1 MKSLRSDIALTSIAS
16 VAIISVLIMA
26 LSIRVYE
33 TLYQDFVAY
42 QFDAL
47 AENMAVDLLPVINY
61 SAGSFDQTQVLLR
74 LDKYEYVEFARIYN
88 EYDELVN
95 HYVGN
100 PNIENGSSST
110 RAIDEANYLH
120 LDNGFHTINNNIF
133 VIKTIG
139 EVDLPMG
146 KLVLSYDIQHP
157 LAENRWKF
165 IGLVSPV
172 VIILLLITV
181 ITTVRLQRRLLT
193 PLTSLIAKMKKV
205 EKEANYDVKV
215 SEEGKFEIAS
225 LGRGFNSMML
235 HIKNQIDINKRKT
248 LLLERQQS
256 QMEKL
261 ANFDT
266 LTGLPNRQY
275 LMKSLS
281 IELASAKRDKSQVAL
296 MFLDLDGFKQVN
308 DSYGHDA
315 GDKLLCGISSEI
327 SDAMRD
333 GDIVGRL
340 GGDEFLIILV
350 GNPTNSQLEA
360 IAKRLINRI
369 TQLHHIDGWRVD
381 PSVSIGIALATDSNY
396 AASTLVTNAD
406 VAMYKAKNE
415 GKGRYIWFTASMQE
429 ATRRKIQVATHL
441 PQAIENNE
449 FHLVYQAKVNSEG
462 KVVGFEALLRWF
474 DNELGNI
481 SPAEFIPIAE
491 QSDRISEITL
501 WVIVQAC
508 LEIPHISEHYGE
520 DIRVSINLSAYDL
533 KNVHV
538 TEFILE
544 GLRSGGIPR
553 NNVEF
558 EITESA
564 YMNNFSI
571 ANAFLAELKKEGCK
585 ISLDDFGTGYSSLSY
600 ITEFNI
606 DTLKIDR
613 QFVSQIGTSK
623 RSELITITI
632 IEMAKNLNLNVC
644 AEGIETH
651 EQSAFLTDNGCN
663 ILQGFLYSKPIPLD
677 ALFSQLEE
685 QAFLRQVN

>member
-1 MKSLRSDIALTSIAS
+1 LKSLRSDIALTSIAS

-369 TQLHHIDGWRVD
+369 TQLHHIDGWRID

-415 GKGRYIWFTASMQE
+415 GKGRYVWFTASMQE

-462 KVVGFEALLRWF
+462 EVVGFEALLRWF

-651 EQSAFLTDNGCN
+651 EQSAFLTENGCN

>member
-110 RAIDEANYLH
+110 RAVDEANYLH

-462 KVVGFEALLRWF
+462 EVVGFEALLRWF

-651 EQSAFLTDNGCN
+651 EQSAFLTENGCN

>member
-1 MKSLRSDIALTSIAS
+1 LKSLRSDIALTSIAS
-16 VAIISVLIMA
+16 VAIISILIMA

-100 PNIENGSSST
+100 PNLGNGSAS
-110 RAIDEANYLH
+110 AGVVKEANYLD
-120 LDNGFHTINNNIF
+120 LDSGFHTINNNIF

-146 KLVLSYDIQHP
+146 KLVLSYDIQNP

-165 IGLVSPV
+165 IGLVTPV

-181 ITTVRLQRRLLT
+181 ITTVRLQRRFLT

-235 HIKNQIDINKRKT
+235 HIKNQIEINKRKT

-281 IELASAKRDKSQVAL
+281 VELARAKREKSQVAL

-350 GNPTNSQLEA
+350 GNPTNLQLEA
-360 IAKRLINRI
+360 IAKRLITRI

-396 AASTLVTNAD
+396 EPSTLVTNAD

-415 GKGRYIWFTASMQE
+415 GKGRYVWFTATMQE

-449 FHLVYQAKVNSEG
+449 FHLVYQAKVNGEG

-508 LEIPHISEHYGE
+508 LEIPHISEHYGD

-651 EQSAFLTDNGCN
+651 EQSAFLTENGCN

-677 ALFSQLEE
+677 ALFSQQEE
-685 QAFLRQVN
+685 QALLRLAN

>member
-47 AENMAVDLLPVINY
+47 AENMAMDLLPVINY

-88 EYDELVN
+88 EYGELVN

-100 PNIENGSSST
+100 PNIDNGSSST
-110 RAIDEANYLH
+110 PVVDEANYLH

-172 VIILLLITV
+172 VLILLLITV

-281 IELASAKRDKSQVAL
+281 IELARAKREKSQVAL

-333 GDIVGRL
+333 GDVVGRL

-360 IAKRLINRI
+360 IAKRLISKI
-369 TQLHHIDGWRVD
+369 TKLDHIDGWRVD
-381 PSVSIGIALATDSNY
+381 PSVSIGIALATDSDY

-415 GKGRYIWFTASMQE
+415 GKGRYVWFTASMQE
-429 ATRRKIQVATHL
+429 ETRRKIQVATHL
-441 PQAIENNE
+441 PQAIENDE
-449 FHLVYQAKVNSEG
+449 FHLVYQAKVNSKG

-651 EQSAFLTDNGCN
+651 EQSAFLTENGCN

-677 ALFSQLEE
+677 ALFSQEE
-685 QAFLRQVN
+685 QALLNLAN

>member
-110 RAIDEANYLH
+110 RAVDEANYLH

-205 EKEANYDVKV
+205 EEEANYDVKV

-415 GKGRYIWFTASMQE
+415 GKGRYVWFTASMQE

-651 EQSAFLTDNGCN
+651 EQSAFLTENGCN

>member
-1 MKSLRSDIALTSIAS
+1 LKSLRSDIALTSIAS

-47 AENMAVDLLPVINY
+47 AENMAMDLLPVINY

-100 PNIENGSSST
+100 PNIDNGSSST
-110 RAIDEANYLH
+110 PVVDEANYLH

-172 VIILLLITV
+172 VLILLLITV

-281 IELASAKRDKSQVAL
+281 IELARAKREKSQVAL

-350 GNPTNSQLEA
+350 GNHTNSQLEA
-360 IAKRLINRI
+360 IAKRLISKI
-369 TQLHHIDGWRVD
+369 TKLDHIDGWRVD
-381 PSVSIGIALATDSNY
+381 PSVSIGIALATDSDY

-415 GKGRYIWFTASMQE
+415 GKGRYVWFTASMQE
-429 ATRRKIQVATHL
+429 ETRRKIQVATHL

-449 FHLVYQAKVNSEG
+449 FHLVYQAKVNSKG

-651 EQSAFLTDNGCN
+651 EQSAFLTENGCN

-677 ALFSQLEE
+677 ALFSQEE
-685 QAFLRQVN
+685 QALLNLAN

>member
-110 RAIDEANYLH
+110 RAVDEANYLH

-415 GKGRYIWFTASMQE
+415 GKGRYVWFTASMQE

-462 KVVGFEALLRWF
+462 EVVGFEALLRWF

-651 EQSAFLTDNGCN
+651 EQSAFLTENGCN

>member
-1 MKSLRSDIALTSIAS
+1 LKSLRSDIALTSIAS

-110 RAIDEANYLH
+110 RAVDEANYLH

-350 GNPTNSQLEA
+350 GNPTNLQLEA

-462 KVVGFEALLRWF
+462 EVVGFEALLRWF

-651 EQSAFLTDNGCN
+651 EQSAFLTENGCN

>member
-350 GNPTNSQLEA
+350 GNPTNLQLEA

-462 KVVGFEALLRWF
+462 EVVGFEALLRWF

-651 EQSAFLTDNGCN
+651 EQSAFLTENGCN

>member
-110 RAIDEANYLH
+110 RAVDEANYLH

-205 EKEANYDVKV
+205 EEEANYDVKV

-350 GNPTNSQLEA
+350 GNPTNLQLEA

-462 KVVGFEALLRWF
+462 EVVGFEALLRWF

-651 EQSAFLTDNGCN
+651 EQSAFLTENGCN

>member
-1 MKSLRSDIALTSIAS
+1 LKSLRSDIALTSIAS

-350 GNPTNSQLEA
+350 GNPTNLQLEA

-462 KVVGFEALLRWF
+462 EVVGFEALLRWF

-651 EQSAFLTDNGCN
+651 EQSAFLTENGCN

>member
-47 AENMAVDLLPVINY
+47 AENMAMDLLPVINY

-100 PNIENGSSST
+100 PNIDNGSSST
-110 RAIDEANYLH
+110 PVVDEANYLH

-172 VIILLLITV
+172 VLILLLITV

-281 IELASAKRDKSQVAL
+281 IELARAKREKSQVAL

-333 GDIVGRL
+333 GDVVGRL

-360 IAKRLINRI
+360 IAKRLISKI
-369 TQLHHIDGWRVD
+369 TKLDHIDGWRVD
-381 PSVSIGIALATDSNY
+381 PSVSIGIALATDSDY

-415 GKGRYIWFTASMQE
+415 GKGRYVWFTASMQE
-429 ATRRKIQVATHL
+429 ETRRKIQVATHL
-441 PQAIENNE
+441 PQAIENDE
-449 FHLVYQAKVNSEG
+449 FHLVYQAKVNSKG

-651 EQSAFLTDNGCN
+651 EQSAFLTENGCN

-677 ALFSQLEE
+677 ALFSQEE
-685 QAFLRQVN
+685 QALLNLAN

>member
-1 MKSLRSDIALTSIAS
+1 LKSLRSDIALTSIAS

-74 LDKYEYVEFARIYN
+74 LDKYEYVEFTRIYN

-100 PNIENGSSST
+100 PNIDNGSSST
-110 RAIDEANYLH
+110 PVVDEANYLH

-172 VIILLLITV
+172 VLILLLITV

-281 IELASAKRDKSQVAL
+281 IELARAKREKSEVAL

-333 GDIVGRL
+333 GDVVGRL

-360 IAKRLINRI
+360 IAKRLISKI
-369 TQLHHIDGWRVD
+369 TKLDHIDGWRVD
-381 PSVSIGIALATDSNY
+381 PSVSIGIALATDSDY

-415 GKGRYIWFTASMQE
+415 GKGRYVWFTASMQE
-429 ATRRKIQVATHL
+429 ETRRKIQVATHL
-441 PQAIENNE
+441 PQAIENDE
-449 FHLVYQAKVNSEG
+449 FHLVYQAKVNSKG

-651 EQSAFLTDNGCN
+651 EQSAFLTENGCN

-677 ALFSQLEE
+677 ALFSQEE
-685 QAFLRQVN
+685 QALLNLAN

>member
-47 AENMAVDLLPVINY
+47 AENMAMDLLPVINY

-100 PNIENGSSST
+100 PNIDNGSSST
-110 RAIDEANYLH
+110 PVVDEANYLH

-172 VIILLLITV
+172 VLILLLITV

-281 IELASAKRDKSQVAL
+281 IELARAKREKSQVAL

-350 GNPTNSQLEA
+350 GNHTNSQLEA
-360 IAKRLINRI
+360 IAKRLISKI
-369 TQLHHIDGWRVD
+369 TKLDHIDGWRVD
-381 PSVSIGIALATDSNY
+381 PSVSIGIALATDSDY

-415 GKGRYIWFTASMQE
+415 GKGRYVWFTASMQE
-429 ATRRKIQVATHL
+429 ETRRKIQVATHL

-449 FHLVYQAKVNSEG
+449 FHLVYQAKVNSKG

-651 EQSAFLTDNGCN
+651 EQSAFLTENGCN

-677 ALFSQLEE
+677 ALFSQEE
-685 QAFLRQVN
+685 QALLNLAN

>member
-100 PNIENGSSST
+100 PNIDNGSSST
-110 RAIDEANYLH
+110 PVVDEANYLH

-165 IGLVSPV
+165 IGLVSSV
-172 VIILLLITV
+172 VLILLLITV

-281 IELASAKRDKSQVAL
+281 IELARAKREKSQVAL

-333 GDIVGRL
+333 GDVVGRL

-360 IAKRLINRI
+360 IAKRLISKI
-369 TQLHHIDGWRVD
+369 TKLDHIDGWRVD
-381 PSVSIGIALATDSNY
+381 PSVSIGIALATDSDY

-415 GKGRYIWFTASMQE
+415 GKGRYVWFTASMQE
-429 ATRRKIQVATHL
+429 ETRRKIQVATHL
-441 PQAIENNE
+441 PQAIENDE
-449 FHLVYQAKVNSEG
+449 FHLVYQAKVNSKG

-651 EQSAFLTDNGCN
+651 EQSAFLTENGCN

-677 ALFSQLEE
+677 ALFSQEE
-685 QAFLRQVN
+685 QALLNLAN

>member
-47 AENMAVDLLPVINY
+47 AENMAMDLLPVINY

-100 PNIENGSSST
+100 PNIDNGSSST
-110 RAIDEANYLH
+110 PVVDEANYLH

-172 VIILLLITV
+172 VLILLLITV

-193 PLTSLIAKMKKV
+193 PLTSLIAKMKRV

-281 IELASAKRDKSQVAL
+281 IELARAKREKSQVAL

-360 IAKRLINRI
+360 IAKRLISKI
-369 TQLHHIDGWRVD
+369 TKLDHIDGWRVD
-381 PSVSIGIALATDSNY
+381 PSVSIGIALATDSDY

-415 GKGRYIWFTASMQE
+415 GKGRYVWFTASMQE
-429 ATRRKIQVATHL
+429 ETRRKIQVATHL

-449 FHLVYQAKVNSEG
+449 FHLVYQAKVNSKG

-508 LEIPHISEHYGE
+508 LEIPNISEHYGE

-651 EQSAFLTDNGCN
+651 EQSAFLTENGCN

-677 ALFSQLEE
+677 ALFSQEE
-685 QAFLRQVN
+685 QALLNLAN

>member
-1 MKSLRSDIALTSIAS
+1 
-16 VAIISVLIMA
+16 
-26 LSIRVYE
+26 
-33 TLYQDFVAY
+33 
-42 QFDAL
+42 
-47 AENMAVDLLPVINY
+47 
-61 SAGSFDQTQVLLR
+61 
-74 LDKYEYVEFARIYN
+74 
-88 EYDELVN
+88 
-95 HYVGN
+95 
-100 PNIENGSSST
+100 
-110 RAIDEANYLH
+110 
-120 LDNGFHTINNNIF
+120 
-133 VIKTIG
+133 
-139 EVDLPMG
+139 
-146 KLVLSYDIQHP
+146 
-157 LAENRWKF
+157 
-165 IGLVSPV
+165 
-172 VIILLLITV
+172 
-181 ITTVRLQRRLLT
+181 
-193 PLTSLIAKMKKV
+193 
-205 EKEANYDVKV
+205 
-215 SEEGKFEIAS
+215 
-225 LGRGFNSMML
+225 
-235 HIKNQIDINKRKT
+235 
-248 LLLERQQS
+248 
-256 QMEKL
+256 
-261 ANFDT
+261 
-266 LTGLPNRQY
+266 
-275 LMKSLS
+275 
-281 IELASAKRDKSQVAL
+281 
-296 MFLDLDGFKQVN
+296 
-308 DSYGHDA
+308 
-315 GDKLLCGISSEI
+315 
-327 SDAMRD
+327 
-333 GDIVGRL
+333 
-340 GGDEFLIILV
+340 V
-350 GNPTNSQLEA
+350 GNPTNLQLEA

-415 GKGRYIWFTASMQE
+415 GKGRYVWFTASMQE

-462 KVVGFEALLRWF
+462 EVVGFEALLRWF

-651 EQSAFLTDNGCN
+651 EQSAFLTENGCN

>member
-110 RAIDEANYLH
+110 RAVDEANYLH

-369 TQLHHIDGWRVD
+369 TQLHHIDGWRID

-415 GKGRYIWFTASMQE
+415 GKGRYVWFTASMQE

-462 KVVGFEALLRWF
+462 EVVGFEALLRWF

-520 DIRVSINLSAYDL
+520 NIRVSINLSAYDL

>member
-415 GKGRYIWFTASMQE
+415 GKGRYVWFTASMQE

-651 EQSAFLTDNGCN
+651 EQSAFLTENGCN

>member
-100 PNIENGSSST
+100 PNLGNESASAGVVK
-110 RAIDEANYLH
+110 EASYLD

-146 KLVLSYDIQHP
+146 KLVLSYDIQNP

-165 IGLVSPV
+165 IGLVTPV

-235 HIKNQIDINKRKT
+235 HIKNQIEINKRKT

-281 IELASAKRDKSQVAL
+281 IELARAKREKYQVAL

-340 GGDEFLIILV
+340 GGDEFLIIIV
-350 GNPTNSQLEA
+350 GNPTNLQLEA
-360 IAKRLINRI
+360 IAKRLITRI

-396 AASTLVTNAD
+396 DPSTLVTNAD

-415 GKGRYIWFTASMQE
+415 GKGRYVWFTASMQE

-449 FHLVYQAKVNSEG
+449 FHLVYQAKVNGEG

-508 LEIPHISEHYGE
+508 LEIPHISEHYGD

-613 QFVSQIGTSK
+613 QFVSQIGISK

-651 EQSAFLTDNGCN
+651 EQSAFLTENGCN

-677 ALFSQLEE
+677 VLFSQQEE
-685 QAFLRQVN
+685 QASLRFVN

>member
-1 MKSLRSDIALTSIAS
+1 LKSLRSDIALTSIAS

-110 RAIDEANYLH
+110 RAVDEANYLH

-205 EKEANYDVKV
+205 EEEAIYDVKV

-369 TQLHHIDGWRVD
+369 TQLHHIDGWRID

-415 GKGRYIWFTASMQE
+415 GKGRYVWFTASMQE

-462 KVVGFEALLRWF
+462 EVVGFEALLRWF

-651 EQSAFLTDNGCN
+651 EQSAFLTENGCN

>member
-88 EYDELVN
+88 EYGELVN

-100 PNIENGSSST
+100 PNIDNGSSST
-110 RAIDEANYLH
+110 PVVDEANYLH

-172 VIILLLITV
+172 VLILLLITV

-281 IELASAKRDKSQVAL
+281 IELARAKREKSQVAL

-333 GDIVGRL
+333 GDVVGRL

-360 IAKRLINRI
+360 IAKRLISKI
-369 TQLHHIDGWRVD
+369 TKLDHIDGWRVD
-381 PSVSIGIALATDSNY
+381 PSVSIGIALATDSDY

-415 GKGRYIWFTASMQE
+415 GKGRYVWFTASMQE
-429 ATRRKIQVATHL
+429 ETRRKIQVATHL
-441 PQAIENNE
+441 PQAIENDE
-449 FHLVYQAKVNSEG
+449 FHLVYQAKVNSKG

-651 EQSAFLTDNGCN
+651 EQSAFLTENGCN

-677 ALFSQLEE
+677 ALFSQEE
-685 QAFLRQVN
+685 QALLNLAN

>member
-110 RAIDEANYLH
+110 RAVDEANYLH

-350 GNPTNSQLEA
+350 GNPTNLQLEA

-415 GKGRYIWFTASMQE
+415 GKGRYVWFTASMQE

-651 EQSAFLTDNGCN
+651 EQSAFLTENGCN

>member
-110 RAIDEANYLH
+110 RAVDEANYLH

-205 EKEANYDVKV
+205 EEEANYDVKV

-369 TQLHHIDGWRVD
+369 TQLHHIDGWRID

-462 KVVGFEALLRWF
+462 EVVGFEALLRWF

-651 EQSAFLTDNGCN
+651 EQSAFLTENGCN

>member
-110 RAIDEANYLH
+110 RAVDEANYLH

-415 GKGRYIWFTASMQE
+415 GKGRYVWFTASMQE

-462 KVVGFEALLRWF
+462 EVVGFEALLRWF

>member
-110 RAIDEANYLH
+110 RAVDEANYLH

-350 GNPTNSQLEA
+350 GNPTNLQLEA

-462 KVVGFEALLRWF
+462 EVVGFEALLRWF

>member
-110 RAIDEANYLH
+110 RAVDEANYLH

-369 TQLHHIDGWRVD
+369 TQLHHIDGWRID

-415 GKGRYIWFTASMQE
+415 GKGRYVWFTASMQE

-462 KVVGFEALLRWF
+462 EVVGFEALLRWF

-651 EQSAFLTDNGCN
+651 EQSAFLTENGCN

>member
-110 RAIDEANYLH
+110 RAVDEANYLH

-350 GNPTNSQLEA
+350 GNPTNLQLEA

-415 GKGRYIWFTASMQE
+415 GKGRYVWFTASMQE

-462 KVVGFEALLRWF
+462 EVVGFEALLRWF

-651 EQSAFLTDNGCN
+651 EQSAFLTENGCN

>member
-110 RAIDEANYLH
+110 RAVDEANYLH

-369 TQLHHIDGWRVD
+369 TQLHHIDGWRID

-415 GKGRYIWFTASMQE
+415 GKGRYVWFTASMQE

-462 KVVGFEALLRWF
+462 EVVGFEALLRWF

>member
-1 MKSLRSDIALTSIAS
+1 M
-16 VAIISVLIMA
+16 
-26 LSIRVYE
+26 
-33 TLYQDFVAY
+33 
-42 QFDAL
+42 
-47 AENMAVDLLPVINY
+47 
-61 SAGSFDQTQVLLR
+61 
-74 LDKYEYVEFARIYN
+74 
-88 EYDELVN
+88 
-95 HYVGN
+95 
-100 PNIENGSSST
+100 
-110 RAIDEANYLH
+110 
-120 LDNGFHTINNNIF
+120 
-133 VIKTIG
+133 
-139 EVDLPMG
+139 
-146 KLVLSYDIQHP
+146 
-157 LAENRWKF
+157 
-165 IGLVSPV
+165 
-172 VIILLLITV
+172 
-181 ITTVRLQRRLLT
+181 
-193 PLTSLIAKMKKV
+193 
-205 EKEANYDVKV
+205 
-215 SEEGKFEIAS
+215 
-225 LGRGFNSMML
+225 
-235 HIKNQIDINKRKT
+235 
-248 LLLERQQS
+248 
-256 QMEKL
+256 
-261 ANFDT
+261 
-266 LTGLPNRQY
+266 
-275 LMKSLS
+275 
-281 IELASAKRDKSQVAL
+281 
-296 MFLDLDGFKQVN
+296 
-308 DSYGHDA
+308 
-315 GDKLLCGISSEI
+315 
-327 SDAMRD
+327 
-333 GDIVGRL
+333 GRL

-360 IAKRLINRI
+360 IAKRLISKI
-369 TQLHHIDGWRVD
+369 TKLDHIDGWRVD
-381 PSVSIGIALATDSNY
+381 PSVSIGIALATDSDY

-415 GKGRYIWFTASMQE
+415 GKGRYVWFTASMQE
-429 ATRRKIQVATHL
+429 ETRRKIQVATHL
-441 PQAIENNE
+441 PQAIENDE
-449 FHLVYQAKVNSEG
+449 FHLVYQAKVNSKG

-651 EQSAFLTDNGCN
+651 EQSAFLTENGCN

-677 ALFSQLEE
+677 ALFSQEE
-685 QAFLRQVN
+685 QALLNLAN

>member
-415 GKGRYIWFTASMQE
+415 GKGRYVWFTASMQE

-462 KVVGFEALLRWF
+462 EVVGFEALLRWF

-651 EQSAFLTDNGCN
+651 EQSAFLTENGCN

>member
-110 RAIDEANYLH
+110 RTVDEANYLH

-205 EKEANYDVKV
+205 EEEANYDVKV

-415 GKGRYIWFTASMQE
+415 GKGRYVWFTASMQE

-651 EQSAFLTDNGCN
+651 EQSAFLTENGCN

>member
-110 RAIDEANYLH
+110 RAVDEANYLH

-462 KVVGFEALLRWF
+462 EVVGFEALLRWF

>member
-1 MKSLRSDIALTSIAS
+1 LKSLRSDIALTSIAS

-350 GNPTNSQLEA
+350 GNPTNLQLEA

-415 GKGRYIWFTASMQE
+415 GKGRYVWFTASMQE

-462 KVVGFEALLRWF
+462 EVVGFEALLRWF

>member
-110 RAIDEANYLH
+110 RAVDEANYLH

-415 GKGRYIWFTASMQE
+415 GKGRYVWFTASMQE

-462 KVVGFEALLRWF
+462 EVVGFEALLRWF

-520 DIRVSINLSAYDL
+520 DIRASINLSAYDL

-651 EQSAFLTDNGCN
+651 EQSAFLTENGCN

>member
-110 RAIDEANYLH
+110 RAVDEANYLH

-205 EKEANYDVKV
+205 EEEANYDVKV

-415 GKGRYIWFTASMQE
+415 GKGRYVWFTASMQE

-651 EQSAFLTDNGCN
+651 EQSAFLTKNGCN